1 MKSVNGFLPR
11 RQSELP
17 ESDRRLIAGLLVP
30 LLVAMIAFLIVFLVW
45 S

>member
-1 MKSVNGFLPR
+1 MKSVNRFQCH
-11 RQSELP
+11 RQAELP

-30 LLVAMIAFLIVFLVW
+30 LLVAMIAFLIAFLVW

>member
-11 RQSELP
+11 RQNRLP
-17 ESDRRLIAGLLVP
+17 EHDRRLIAGLLVP